1 MLQWGGITS
10 KYRQT
15 DGRVEEGNE
24 TKLVSMIDVVFQ
36 QQQPSHFP
44 CLLQTLPEKK
54 MILQETPLSER
65 HVLALEKKV
74 VTQKFSE
81 LRSELEIRDGEMGVR
96 TLQKMEKVIESF

>member
-44 CLLQTLPEKK
+44 CLL
-54 MILQETPLSER
+54 
-65 HVLALEKKV
+65 
-74 VTQKFSE
+74 
-81 LRSELEIRDGEMGVR
+81 
-96 TLQKMEKVIESF
+96 